1 METGREERQKG
12 RDGGRVREGRETE
25 RDSEG
30 GREGTGGRERDC
42 NIKRAMNNGE
52 LAWPYT

>member
-30 GREGTGGRERDC
+30 GRGLDGERET
-42 NIKRAMNNGE
+42 A
-52 LAWPYT
+52 T